1 MKAVALFL
9 VLGAAGWQ
17 TIDFNGLFTFR
28 LPDGF
33 QKLEEAKPDDPRAE
47 YHKGQTKLIVV
58 WARTE
63 SGAYDKRRQ
72 DWMHDYHETTTRIRG
87 LRANVRT
94 YSQSKDSKRSYR
106 AELNVGNWDKGQ
118 VQIYMRLETDDPAM
132 LEIAEQIFTS
142 INIPL
147 PSPERSSR
155 P

>member
-17 TIDFNGLFTFR
+17 TIDFQGLFTFR
-28 LPDGF
+28 LPGGF
-33 QKLEEAKPDDPRAE
+33 RQLEERKPDDPRAE
-47 YHKGQTKLIVV
+47 YHRGQTKLIVV

-72 DWMHDYHETTTRIRG
+72 EWMHDYRETTTRIRG
-87 LRANVRT
+87 LRANIRS
-94 YSQSKDSKRSYR
+94 YSQSNDLKRVYR
-106 AELNVGNWDKGQ
+106 AELNVGNWDKGE
-118 VQIYMRLETDDPAM
+118 VQLYMRLETDDPAM
-132 LEIAEQIFTS
+132 LAVAEQIFTS

-147 PSPERSSR
+147 PSPERATS

>member
-1 MKAVALFL
+1 MKTVTLFL
-9 VLGAAGWQ
+9 MLSAASWQ

-33 QKLEEAKPDDPRAE
+33 QKLEETQPDDLRAE

-63 SGAYDKRRQ
+63 SAAYDKRRQ
-72 DWMHDYHETTTRIRG
+72 DSMNDYRETTTRIRG

-132 LEIAEQIFTS
+132 LEVAEQIFTS

>member
-9 VLGAAGWQ
+9 MLGVAGWQ

-28 LPDGF
+28 LPEEF
-33 QKLEEAKPDDPRAE
+33 HKLEATKPDDLQAE
-47 YHKGQTKLIVV
+47 YHKGQTRLIVV
-58 WARTE
+58 WARSE

-72 DWMHDYHETTTRIRG
+72 DWMHDYRETSSRIRG

-94 YSQSKDSKRSYR
+94 YSQSKDSKRAYR
-106 AELNVGNWDKGQ
+106 AELNVGNWEKGE
-118 VQIYMRLETDDPAM
+118 VQLYMRMDTDDPAM
-132 LEIAEQIFTS
+132 LEVAEQIFTS
-142 INIPL
+142 ISFPL